1 MADRPKSTRPPSS
14 DASQPR
20 PSGPPGHPQS
30 RVTKPAEAFRETF
43 LYWIEDPDHHD
54 ATRRFGDLL
63 EQLVGEAHIV
73 VRNRREHP
81 PSRTWVAAT
90 IRAVLLDLAHLR
102 SVVADIAENIGAPL
116 PEHEVRLMVAVSDLL
131 PELDAWTARL
141 RTAFE
146 TAEAAAKAKGVRGA
160 D

>member
-1 MADRPKSTRPPSS
+1 MPD
-14 DASQPR
+14 
-20 PSGPPGHPQS
+20 HPQS
-30 RVTKPAEAFRETF
+30 SRTEPAEAFRETF
-43 LYWIEDPDHHD
+43 LYWIEDPEHHD
-54 ATRRFGDLL
+54 ATRRFGKLL
-63 EQLVGEAHIV
+63 EQLVGEAQIV

-116 PEHEVRLMVAVSDLL
+116 PEHEVRLMIAVADLL
-131 PELDAWTARL
+131 PELDGWTAKL
-141 RTAFE
+141 RSAFD
-146 TAEAAAKAKGVRGA
+146 TAEVAAKEKGARDA